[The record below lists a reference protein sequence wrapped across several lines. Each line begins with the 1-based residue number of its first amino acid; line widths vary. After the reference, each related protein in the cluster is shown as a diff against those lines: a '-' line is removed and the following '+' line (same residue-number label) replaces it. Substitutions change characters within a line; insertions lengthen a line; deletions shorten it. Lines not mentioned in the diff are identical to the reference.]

1 MVQKTE
7 ERRLRNVQRVL
18 EEELARLRRMIPF
31 EESLTVCW
39 RPRSHSEVSGE
50 VVGDTVYVYDENGQE
65 AMNTL
70 KHEYLD
76 CLLTRKMVEPL
87 IAMVNTFIKLKERE
101 IYEEKERIVTN
112 LLKLI

>member
-7 ERRLRNVQRVL
+7 ERRLTNVQRAL
-18 EEELARLRRMIPF
+18 EEELARPKRMVPF
-31 EESLTVCW
+31 EKALTVRW
-39 RPRSHSEVSGE
+39 TPRSNSKISGE
-50 VVGDTVYVYDENGQE
+50 VVGDTVYVYDENAQE

-101 IYEEKERIVTN
+101 IYKEKEQIVST
-112 LLKLI
+112 LSKLI